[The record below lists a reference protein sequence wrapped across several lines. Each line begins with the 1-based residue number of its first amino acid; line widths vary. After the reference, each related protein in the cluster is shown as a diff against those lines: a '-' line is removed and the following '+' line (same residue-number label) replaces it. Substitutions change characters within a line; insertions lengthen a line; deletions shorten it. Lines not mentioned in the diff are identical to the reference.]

1 MSTID
6 NHRQLLQL
14 VHEYVKLNL
23 SLELK
28 PTLDKTIEVR
38 KVLSDIRRCAST
50 RREEV
55 MEVQRERRAYLD
67 TLKGNSDLT
76 EAQDQDD

>member
-1 MSTID
+1 MSTND

-55 MEVQRERRAYLD
+55 MNVQRERRAYLD

>member
-1 MSTID
+1 MSTND

-55 MEVQRERRAYLD
+55 MDVQRERRAYLD

>member
-1 MSTID
+1 MSTND

>member
-1 MSTID
+1 MSTND

-28 PTLDKTIEVR
+28 PTLEKTIEVR

-50 RREEV
+50 RRDEV
-55 MEVQRERRAYLD
+55 MDVQRERRAYLD

-76 EAQDQDD
+76 EAKGKDD